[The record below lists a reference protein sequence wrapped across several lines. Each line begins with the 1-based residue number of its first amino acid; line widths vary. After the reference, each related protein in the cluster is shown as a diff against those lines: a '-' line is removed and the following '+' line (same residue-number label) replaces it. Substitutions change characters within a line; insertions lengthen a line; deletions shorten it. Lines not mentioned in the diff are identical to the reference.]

1 MRKYEN
7 WLSRLVFWYK
17 QVVLEVDYGLPYFML
32 VILSQFL
39 FYKRNRCRI
48 VVGEL
53 FYTKLVL

>member
-7 WLSRLVFWYK
+7 WLNRLVFWYK

-39 FYKRNRCRI
+39 FYKR
-48 VVGEL
+48 
-53 FYTKLVL
+53 K